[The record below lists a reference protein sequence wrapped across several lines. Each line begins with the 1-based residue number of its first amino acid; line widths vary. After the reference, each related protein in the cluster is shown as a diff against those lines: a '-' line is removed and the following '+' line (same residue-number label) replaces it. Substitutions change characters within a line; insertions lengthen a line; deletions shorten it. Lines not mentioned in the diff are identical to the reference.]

1 MIHNANMLADW
12 SIPMPITQSALE
24 IAQQFADYQPTKQKT
39 EQVYLNTLAVCAVNN
54 YLRILGIPTDLT
66 TGDSWN
72 SVVRLGENVADL
84 RVTGLGRLECRPI
97 KPGDLTCPIPQEV
110 RFNRIGYVVVEIDQD
125 HTEATL
131 LGFSPTSETG
141 ELVIHQLRSLQDLP
155 AYLAQFQPMTQLTQW
170 LEHIFEAGWQSV
182 ETLLGN
188 QGAQPAFAFR
198 TKSDQSIRR
207 CKQIEWGKPNQG
219 VALVVALT
227 PESETTL
234 NVLLQLNPINGQN
247 YLPPNLQLLLLDE
260 EQEMLI
266 NAQARNQ
273 DQSIQLDF
281 SCEVG
286 DRFSVKVALDN
297 ASVIEEFVI

>member
-1 MIHNANMLADW
+1 MIHNANMLSDW
-12 SIPMPITQSALE
+12 SIPMPITHSALE
-24 IAQQFADYQPTKQKT
+24 IAQQFAQYQPTKQKV

-72 SVVRLGENVADL
+72 SVVRLTENVADL
-84 RVTGLGRLECRPI
+84 RVSGLGRLECRPV

-110 RFNRIGYVVVEIDQD
+110 RFNRIGYVVVQIDQD

-141 ELVIHQLRSLQDLP
+141 QLVIHQLRTLKDLP
-155 AYLAQFQPMTQLTQW
+155 AYLDQFQPMTQLSQW

-188 QGAQPAFAFR
+188 QGSQPAFAFR
-198 TKSDQSIRR
+198 TKSQTIKR
-207 CKQIEWGKPNQG
+207 CKQIEWGNPNQG
-219 VALVVALT
+219 VALVVTLT

-234 NVLLQLNPINGQN
+234 NVLLQLNPINGQT

-273 DQSIQLDF
+273 DQVIQLDF
-281 SCEVG
+281 SCEAG

-297 ASVIEEFVI
+297 ASVIEDFVI

>member
-12 SIPMPITQSALE
+12 SIPMPITLSALE
-24 IAQQFADYQPTKQKT
+24 IAEQFAHYQPNQQKA

-66 TGDSWN
+66 AGDSWN
-72 SVVRLGENVADL
+72 SVVRLAENVADL
-84 RVTGLGRLECRPI
+84 RVTGLGRLECRPV

-131 LGFSPTSETG
+131 LGFSPTSETSQ
-141 ELVIHQLRSLQDLP
+141 LVIHQLRSLKDLP
-155 AYLAQFQPMTQLTQW
+155 AYLDQFQPMTQLSQW
-170 LEHIFEAGWQSV
+170 LEHMFEAGWQSV

-188 QGAQPAFAFR
+188 QGAEPAFAFR
-198 TKSDQSIRR
+198 TKSDQTIRR
-207 CKQIEWGKPNQG
+207 CKQIEWGANQG

-227 PESETTL
+227 PESETKL
-234 NVLLQLNPINGQN
+234 NVFLQLNPINGQT

-273 DQSIQLDF
+273 DQAIQLDF
-281 SCEVG
+281 SCEPG

>member
-12 SIPMPITQSALE
+12 SIPMPITQSALD
-24 IAQQFADYQPTKQKT
+24 IAQQFAHYQPSKQKA

-54 YLRILGIPTDLT
+54 YLRILGIPTDLSA
-66 TGDSWN
+66 GDSWN
-72 SVVRLGENVADL
+72 SVVRLAENVADL
-84 RVTGLGRLECRPI
+84 RVTGLGRLECRPV
-97 KPGDLTCPIPQEV
+97 KTGDLTCPIPQEV

-141 ELVIHQLRSLQDLP
+141 ELVIHQLRTLKDLP
-155 AYLAQFQPMTQLTQW
+155 AYLDQFQPMTQLSQW
-170 LEHIFEAGWQSV
+170 LEHIFEAGWQSL
-182 ETLLGN
+182 ESLLGN
-188 QGAQPAFAFR
+188 NGPQLAFAFR
-198 TKSDQSIRR
+198 TKSETIKR

-234 NVLLQLNPINGQN
+234 NVLLQLNPINGQT

-266 NAQARNQ
+266 NAQARNE
-273 DQSIQLDF
+273 DQAIQLDF
-281 SCEVG
+281 TCEPG